1 MTEQRKWDV
10 RWDEAL
16 GMWVY
21 LSPAGEPFV
30 PSRADDPV
38 DYEYVPRTPG
48 LSHLRLTK
56 REQSGAVKRVEK
68 VARKQQRALNARGL
82 V

>member
-1 MTEQRKWDV
+1 MNEGKWDA
-10 RWDEAL
+10 RWVEAL
-16 GMWVY
+16 GLWVY
-21 LSPAGEPFV
+21 TSPQGEDF
-30 PSRADDPV
+30 
-38 DYEYVPRTPG
+38 VPRTPG

-82 V
+82 A